1 MLEEKEKKLLKKTT
15 AITLAIGACVGI
27 DLALEKELITIDK
40 KDKPIVGNTIE
51 LQKDSKVYTTIT
63 DTINK
68 TNGKEA
74 YYDSSLERE
83 VITAYYQLEDQFIRI
98 DINDNYQQKEQEII
112 NKNGKLVGILT
123 TIDLENQTP
132 EAFYNASDIKNITE
146 KIKNNEKVK
155 RKTMRKI

>member
-40 KDKPIVGNTIE
+40 KDKPIVGNFIE
-51 LQKDSKVYTTIT
+51 LQRGSKVYTTIT

-83 VITAYYQLEDQFIRI
+83 VITAYYQLEDQFVRI
-98 DINDNYQQKEQEII
+98 DINDNYKQKEQEII
-112 NKNGKLVGILT
+112 NKNGQLVGILT

-132 EAFYNASDIKNITE
+132 EAFYNASDIKNIAVNA
-146 KIKNNEKVK
+146 KNNAKVK